1 MSFRGKAL
9 GLLAV
14 VSTLSGYELT
24 VDSSSR
30 QLYQGEPLRLVYR
43 FAHAASDKGVDFRFA
58 APELAHFQLLQS
70 FVEER
75 REAGADIWEKT
86 YVVAPMQ
93 GGELSTGRAAMNVA
107 ERTYTKDA
115 WGQWMPSVAWR
126 QHLFEPVALFANPV
140 PGGVQAVGA
149 FALQAVVDRN
159 ATDSGQPVRLTL
171 SLSGCGNLDTAE
183 PLRMAI
189 AGVSVFEEGHTQNAA
204 WEEGCYSNEV
214 NRTFALVGER
224 DFTIPSVSFRSF
236 DPATQRTVTASSL
249 PIPVH
254 VRAAAEPRVK
264 KKNTKEETMT
274 IWSLAAGGVAGF
286 VLGVALTLFAVRRR
300 QKEERVRFDSLR
312 TALVAL
318 FGYLDDPD
326 AKKSAEAL
334 ERHLYEGA
342 DAPDPKGIA
351 TLLGRLQQGKRK
363 AN

>member
-9 GLLAV
+9 GLLMA

-24 VDSSSR
+24 VENSSR
-30 QLYQGEPLRLVYR
+30 QVYQGEPLRLVYR

-58 APELAHFQLLQS
+58 APELAHFQVLQS
-70 FVEER
+70 FAGER

-115 WGQWMPSVAWR
+115 WGQWMPSVAWQ
-126 QHLFEPVALFANPV
+126 QHLFESVVLFANPV

-149 FALQAVVDRN
+149 FALRAVVDRN
-159 ATDSGQPVRLTL
+159 VTDSGQPVRLTL
-171 SLSGCGNLDTAE
+171 SLSGCGNLETAE

-236 DPATQRTVTASSL
+236 DPATQRIVTASSL

-254 VRAAAEPRVK
+254 IRTAAEPRVK
-264 KKNTKEETMT
+264 KKNMKEETMT

-286 VLGVALTLFAVRRR
+286 VLGVALTLFAGRRR
-300 QKEERVRFDSLR
+300 SKEERVRFDSLR

-318 FGYLDDPD
+318 FKHLDDPE
-326 AKKSAEAL
+326 AKKSAEVL
-334 ERHLYEGA
+334 EKHLYEGEME
-342 DAPDPKGIA
+342 PDRNIISKVLSKLEKGRI
-351 TLLGRLQQGKRK
+351 K
-363 AN
+363 